1 MKKSLIC
8 ILAVFSLLLAACG
21 QQEAPAME
29 TEPELDREIDICL
42 SDYYGMIGAMETDM
56 DGNVEYC
63 EYNAISVLGAPGE
76 ILLDRFSERYSEI
89 TPVLEGDSFEGWM
102 ECRYDEELGHYVIV
116 SETVYS
122 TEELMA
128 LAVPESS
135 VEYVVKWAGIPMEEY
150 FVSDPFE
157 EASSSGTFALSANGG
172 TMQFLTSDS
181 EEYTCTSYG
190 YSLEEGQA
198 LNDIMG
204 TEWNDALI
212 GIAKD
217 GELFTGWTVYMAEDF
232 FISGEPSEEENMLSV
247 VYDENGSDGVW
258 YALLRNAT
266 VVDENM
272 STEELCGLTCYGEN
286 YLAVANWESTENA
299 DTSIF
304 AFSANGGSIHFHSYN
319 DEEYKTVAYGY
330 ALEYGQALND
340 VMGTEYG
347 DAIIGVTKDG
357 AEFLGWTLYVADEI
371 TWSKDEVYDTEILCL
386 PYNDAGSQGMNY
398 ALLENGSLVGE
409 YMPTEQLCGMTAYGE
424 NYLAIA
430 IWSE

>member
-1 MKKSLIC
+1 MKKRLIC

-76 ILLDRFSERYSEI
+76 IFLDRFSERYSEI

-157 EASSSGTFALSANGG
+157 EASSSGVFNLSANGG
-172 TMQFLTSDS
+172 SMGFRTSDGS
-181 EEYTCTSYG
+181 EYTSGIYG
-190 YSLEEGQA
+190 YTLEEGES
-198 LNDIMG
+198 LNDVMG
-204 TEWNDALI
+204 TEFNDTLVDISKEGA
-212 GIAKD
+212 A
-217 GELFTGWTVYMAEDF
+217 FTGWTVYMAEDLF
-232 FISGEPSEEENMLSV
+232 LSHEIVEEEDMLCLV
-247 VYDENGSDGVW
+247 FDENGYEGVV

-272 STEELCGLTCYGEN
+272 STEDLCGITCNGEN

-304 AFSANGGSIHFHSYN
+304 AFSANGGSIHFQNYA
-319 DEEYKTVAYGY
+319 DEEYKTVAYAYG
-330 ALEYGQALND
+330 LEYGQALND

-347 DAIIGVTKDG
+347 DTIIDVTKDG

-371 TWSKDEVYDTEILCL
+371 TWSRDEVYDTEILCL

>member
-1 MKKSLIC
+1 MKKYLIC
-8 ILAVFSLLLAACG
+8 VLAVLALLLAACG

-29 TEPELDREIDICL
+29 TEPDREIDICL
-42 SDYYGMIGAMETDM
+42 SDYYGMVGVMKADM
-56 DGNVEYC
+56 DGNMEYC
-63 EYNAISVLGAPGE
+63 EFNAISVLGAPGE
-76 ILLDRFSERYSEI
+76 IILDRFTSNGFSEI
-89 TPVLEGDSFEGWM
+89 APVLEGDSFEGWM
-102 ECRYDEELGHYVIV
+102 ECRYDDELGHHVIV

-128 LAVPESS
+128 MAVPESS
-135 VEYVVKWAGIPMEEY
+135 VEYVVKWAGIPIEEY
-150 FVSDPFE
+150 FEVDPYE
-157 EASSSGTFALSANGG
+157 DASSSGCFALSGNGG
-172 TMQFLTSDS
+172 SLQFFTADN

-190 YSLEEGQA
+190 YYLDEGQA
-198 LNDIMG
+198 LNDVMG

-217 GELFTGWTVYMAEDF
+217 GEVFTGWTVYMAEDF
-232 FISGEPSEEENMLSV
+232 FISGEPSEEEDMLSV

-272 STEELCGLTCYGEN
+272 STEELCGLTCYDEN

-299 DTSIF
+299 GTSIF
-304 AFSANGGSIHFHSYN
+304 AFTGNGGSIHFYN
-319 DEEYKTVAYGY
+319 YADEEYKTVAYAYG
-330 ALEYGQALND
+330 LEYGQALND

-347 DAIIGVTKDG
+347 DALIGMSKDS
-357 AEFLGWTLYVADEI
+357 AEFLGWTLYMADEI
-371 TWSKDEVYDTEILCL
+371 TWSNEEIYDTEILCL
-386 PYNDAGSQGMNY
+386 LYNDSSSRGVEY
-398 ALLENGSLVGE
+398 AHLKNGTLVGE
-409 YMPTEQLCGMTAYGE
+409 YMPTEQLCGMTTYGE